1 MQKLHKFAFHSGV
14 TQLVCYF
21 LRLFLQRWELFVK
34 ITHLLQK
41 ILQRRSLRFVTAA
54 KMDSPVHF
62 GQKRRAN
69 PDGAI
74 NLPRAYFVTLKIS
87 LQNFGKSFW
96 RKLKKHRQNK
106 PLPVLS
112 PFTALLSP
120 CSRGS
125 KGVKRVKWGFPDIY
139 EVKSVS
145 RWQGQIIE
153 GMKWDCGRVNR
164 WGWWFSRTVWNCDHR
179 WLARCRC

>member
-87 LQNFGKSFW
+87 LQNFGKSWGRGGNW
-96 RKLKKHRQNK
+96 RNTVKINLFLSFPRFT
-106 PLPVLS
+106 PLTPWSRAQECGKRGNIGQEEVYFDGVS
-112 PFTALLSP
+112 SISATPQLLP
-120 CSRGS
+120 KFCNDIL
-125 KGVKRVKWGFPDIY
+125 RVTK
-139 EVKSVS
+139 
-145 RWQGQIIE
+145 
-153 GMKWDCGRVNR
+153 
-164 WGWWFSRTVWNCDHR
+164 
-179 WLARCRC
+179 